1 MRIILRIIFIMFII
15 VNLFSCTYNDSGSGD
30 GESNPEASN
39 DELVELSDSIPE
51 LELVFSSEDV
61 IKNLTQKM
69 SAPLNY
75 SSYIESKVED
85 IGFYVAILNFMIRN
99 YKQYVKDNAHNMLT
113 GTPIEINKTENM
125 PNTDM
130 NFSFHKLKYELTKN
144 GLKIYWVFY
153 ITIPDPDTEGQ
164 LTTTNR
170 LYIKL
175 ERDPDHNGFY
185 IASFALNN
193 NAEGFIYFRYSTYTK
208 TLINYE
214 NWQVDTGTAENYR
227 EYYLIDRANAH
238 YKYLE
243 YLIDPDS
250 TPDTKITVIIAN
262 NDGRY
267 IYDSTIID
275 NQNQEVLVF
284 YDNNGTLGTPP
295 GTWDELNNLEQDWLE
310 KAPGEIDKYTPSELL
325 PGSDSPEF
333 SDLY

>member
-15 VNLFSCTYNDSGSGD
+15 VNLFSCTYNDSGYGD

-69 SAPLNY
+69 SAPSNY
-75 SSYIESKVED
+75 SSYIESKVGD
-85 IGFYVAILNFMIRN
+85 IGFYVAVLNFMIRK
-99 YKQYVKDNAHNMLT
+99 YKQYVKDNAHNMAE
-113 GTPIEINKTENM
+113 GKPIEINQTSSIPISQQEIN
-125 PNTDM
+125 
-130 NFSFHKLKYELTKN
+130 FHKLKYSLLEN
-144 GLKIYWVFY
+144 VLKIYWVFY
-153 ITIPDPDTEGQ
+153 LTNTDPEPGEPPTFTG
-164 LTTTNR
+164 R

-175 ERDPDHNGFY
+175 ERDPEHNGFY
-185 IASFALNN
+185 IADYAMNFDDENN
-193 NAEGFIYFRYSTYTK
+193 FCYLKYSTYTK

-243 YLIDPDS
+243 YLVHPDS

-267 IYDSTIID
+267 IYDSTID
-275 NQNQEVLVF
+275 STQGGLVF
-284 YDNNGTLGTPP
+284 YDNNGNLGTPP
-295 GTWDELNNLEQDWLE
+295 GPWDELNNLKQDWLE
-310 KAPGEIDKYTPSELL
+310 ERAPGEIDKYTPSELL